1 MLKAIAT
8 TGRREQ
14 NSSTE
19 LAIDAAIRL
28 QIPFVE
34 RRDRS
39 IEELARIYEVDSLIV
54 AKKNS
59 LRLLTLDERGEISE
73 IFFHPSTAHLRI
85 KMLRAGGVDRMIEA
99 MELREG
105 MRVLD
110 CTLGLGAD
118 AIVSS
123 FVSRCEVTAI
133 EINPLLAFV
142 VERGLRDFEG
152 DNRFVLEA
160 MRRIKVIAGDYL
172 EFLRAAPERA
182 FDAVY
187 FDPMFRYPLEKSSAF
202 NVIRQAADHRP
213 VSAEAIAE
221 AKRVARRRVVL
232 KENARSLEFARLGF
246 DNFVG
251 GRYSPIKY
259 GVILID

>member
-14 NSSTE
+14 NSSTA
-19 LAIDAAIRL
+19 LALESADRL

-39 IEELARIYEVDSLIV
+39 IEELAREFGVDSLIV

-59 LRLLTLDERGEISE
+59 LRLLTLDERNEINE

-85 KMLRAGGVDRMIEA
+85 KQLRAGSIDRMIEA
-99 MELREG
+99 MNLSEG

-110 CTLGLGAD
+110 CTLGLGSD

-123 FVSRCEVTAI
+123 FVSQCEVSAV

-142 VERGLRDFEG
+142 VEYGLRNFVG
-152 DNRFVLEA
+152 DNRFVLDA
-160 MRRIKVIAGDYL
+160 MRRVKVISADYL
-172 EFLRAAPERA
+172 DILRAASDRS
-182 FDAVY
+182 FDVVY
-187 FDPMFRYPLEKSSAF
+187 FDPMFRHPLERSCAV
-202 NVIRQAADHRP
+202 NVIRQAAEHRP
-213 VSAEAIAE
+213 VSSEAIAE
-221 AKRVARRRVVL
+221 AKRVARHRVVL

-246 DNFVG
+246 ETFVG
-251 GRYSPIKY
+251 GKYSPIKY
-259 GVILID
+259 GVFTVD